1 MLEEAPLKG
10 FEETISWQ
18 PHGRAFKIH
27 KTKEFCQKVLP
38 LYFDTTTLAHFRR
51 WLGAWGFCQ
60 HREGPDREAFY
71 HRYFVRGVVVSL
83 LARKSRKEFFEA
95 MQGWVGP
102 GEVPDFESGR
112 PPSIPQV
119 EKERIATEEDTNDD
133 DDHKNGNAIKNP
145 KRLRGT
151 LLENLRQMLDDAET
165 KGFQNV
171 VSWLPGGRAFKV
183 HNTQEFQSTICAN
196 YFQTNL
202 LRSFSDSLRTWGFCR
217 LWEANGTEKNAYYH
231 RLFQNKKPHLCRHY
245 SRAQMLDA
253 MKDFREE
260 QKRQKE
266 ISWSL
271 FPRHREEQQQQQKQQ
286 QQEKRDNL
294 GDPEDSGDEAE
305 LGIDAEAKEDYLI
318 PYLEMPNRDSRTGNS
333 NAVVVDHDMNT
344 SLPPSAFGENYGMDP
359 NYQIVPPTNKTKQSI
374 SNGQNDNNRKRI
386 QEKSERQTGLSYAIR
401 INRMLEDMETKGRE
415 HICSWMPHGRAF
427 RIHDENAFEKEILP
441 LYFSATSLASFSRWL
456 NKWGFLRIRA
466 GKDRRAWYHRLFVR
480 GVIDLL
486 KGLTQKEMFAAMELW
501 RAPGKEPD
509 FYCSGK
515 ANELSELQT
524 HKSPKRKKQEDETNR
539 VEINNLPSGGTEPS
553 LLQPTKDPKFLRGT
567 LVEKLREMLDV
578 VQAEGNESIVSWLP
592 HGKAFKIHN
601 PKAFAVSIL
610 HRFFGVSKYRYF
622 GDVLR
627 SWGFVVFKNG
637 RDKGA
642 FYHKCFLRSKPRL
655 CLHLSRNQLKASMK
669 DWRKGAAPDFYQESK
684 PTRDSITKE
693 LPRK

>member
-1 MLEEAPLKG
+1 M
-10 FEETISWQ
+10 
-18 PHGRAFKIH
+18 
-27 KTKEFCQKVLP
+27 
-38 LYFDTTTLAHFRR
+38 
-51 WLGAWGFCQ
+51 
-60 HREGPDREAFY
+60 
-71 HRYFVRGVVVSL
+71 
-83 LARKSRKEFFEA
+83 
-95 MQGWVGP
+95 
-102 GEVPDFESGR
+102 
-112 PPSIPQV
+112 
-119 EKERIATEEDTNDD
+119 
-133 DDHKNGNAIKNP
+133 
-145 KRLRGT
+145 RGT

-165 KGFQNV
+165 KGFQSV

-183 HNTQEFQSTICAN
+183 HSTQEFQSTICAN
-196 YFQTNL
+196 YFQTSL

-271 FPRHREEQQQQQKQQ
+271 FPRHREEQQQQQ

-305 LGIDAEAKEDYLI
+305 LGIDAEPKEDYMI
-318 PYLEMPNRDSRTGNS
+318 PYLEMPNRDNRTDNNN
-333 NAVVVDHDMNT
+333 NAVDDGMDT
-344 SLPPSAFGENYGMDP
+344 SLRPSAFGENYGMDP
-359 NYQIVPPTNKTKQSI
+359 DYQIVPPTNKTKQSSV
-374 SNGQNDNNRKRI
+374 SNDQNSNNRKRI
-386 QEKSERQTGLSYAIR
+386 QEQSERQTGLSYAIR
-401 INRMLEDMETKGRE
+401 INRMLEDMETKGQE

-427 RIHDENAFEKEILP
+427 KIHDETSFEKEILP

-486 KGLTQKEMFAAMELW
+486 KELTQKEMFAATEEW

-515 ANELSELQT
+515 ANELSELLTQ
-524 HKSPKRKKQEDETNR
+524 SPKKKQKDVTNQ
-539 VEINNLPSGGTEPS
+539 VEINTLPS

-592 HGKAFKIHN
+592 HGKAFKIHS
-601 PKAFAVSIL
+601 PKAFAESIL

-642 FYHKCFLRSKPRL
+642 FYHKCFLRNTPRL
-655 CLHLSRNQLKASMK
+655 CLHLSRTQLKASMK
-669 DWRKGAAPDFYQESK
+669 DWPKGAAPDFYQESK
-684 PTRDSITKE
+684 PARDSITKQDV
-693 LPRK
+693 